1 MLFNKRDLDTKQ
13 RFSIRKLTIGTCSVL
28 LSTLFLGIGTN
39 EVVHADTLPNN
50 VQEQNAQTNKNDA
63 QKDEVIDASQ
73 VQDSKIEGSN
83 QAQKGIT
90 DSEKTADKNAVQK
103 SDEIK
108 KDDVEN
114 TTVPTQNSNQQSTTA
129 KSAETPSIVQKT
141 ETSKPDSSIPQTKSE
156 TDSLNQKN
164 NANAAAQNTT
174 TLNISNVAAKA
185 NVNALK
191 ENKTVAA
198 TATTP
203 TTNGGYD
210 SATWGTL
217 DTSKWTGQ
225 NTTFDGT
232 DYYQLTGYTGDQ
244 THIIVPN
251 QADFEQAG
259 KSTNNLQVSISNDL
273 IKSWQNAATIAFS
286 KTDDKKIKLISTNL
300 DNTFNKNTTLTNL
313 DANSLDTSSVT
324 SMQSTFEGAS
334 NLSSLT
340 GISDWDVS
348 NVTNMSFYSKMR
360 LA

>member
-63 QKDEVIDASQ
+63 QKDEVIDANQ
-73 VQDSKIEGSN
+73 VQESKTEGSN

-225 NTTFDGT
+225 NTTFDGNS
-232 DYYQLTGYTGDQ
+232 YYQLTGYTGDQ

-251 QADFEQAG
+251 EADFAATN
-259 KSTNNLQVSISNDL
+259 KSTDGLQVSISNDL

-300 DNTFNKNTTLTNL
+300 DNTFQNATNLTKL
-313 DANSLDTSSVT
+313 DANGLDTSSAT
-324 SMQSTFEGAS
+324 SM
-334 NLSSLT
+334 
-340 GISDWDVS
+340 
-348 NVTNMSFYSKMR
+348 
-360 LA
+360 